1 MFLNILKGEI
11 MNNTIDQLK
20 ELIIKNEVVENV
32 LIKSGN
38 TYDVVS
44 CSVVD
49 FDAEEQKYLFYVE
62 GFSCSFDIEDIDNW
76 CLVEDFFK

>member
-1 MFLNILKGEI
+1 

-49 FDAEEQKYLFYVE
+49 YDAIDQKYLFYVE
-62 GFSCSFDIEDIDNW
+62 GFSCSFDIDDIDNW
-76 CLVEDFFK
+76 CLVEDVF

>member
-1 MFLNILKGEI
+1 MKVK
-11 MNNTIDQLK
+11 NTIDELK
-20 ELIIKNEVVENV
+20 DLIIKNEVVENV

-49 FDAEEQKYLFYVE
+49 YDAVDEKHLFYVE
-62 GFSCSFDIEDIDNW
+62 GYSCSFDIDQIDNW
-76 CLVEDFFK
+76 CLASDCF